1 MSEKAK
7 EESIDKWI
15 SPPKISLPKVSSP
28 KIPPPK
34 RKIKTAEE
42 LLKEN
47 PITGKL
53 AREIKEI
60 ERKYEERKRKNN
72 GH

>member
-1 MSEKAK
+1 MSEKSK

-15 SPPKISLPKVSSP
+15 SPPKVS
-28 KIPPPK
+28 PPK
-34 RKIKTAEE
+34 RKLKTAEE

-72 GH
+72 GN